1 MVPVRVAYN
10 NNNIIITWYN
20 KAYIHNTRGN
30 CIKASV
36 FERRISPGLA
46 EIIVTSSFPLRFMRS
61 C

>member
-10 NNNIIITWYN
+10 NNNNMITWYN
-20 KAYIHNTRGN
+20 KAYIMARGH

-46 EIIVTSSFPLRFMRS
+46 EIIVTALSLSFLCAVAS
-61 C
+61 